1 MLVECTVAQSFARM
15 GGKIRVRCAGGQG
28 NFARSFA
35 RLFALIVV
43 EAHPAMASPAAP
55 GASPSP
61 DVLMEEL
68 AAAVRAGSG
77 AFDKDSTASKAW
89 GVAMLNPAFETMV
102 MDVLK
107 KKPTRTTVAG
117 LSDAV
122 LDFLKTHHK
131 GTYP

>member
-1 MLVECTVAQSFARM
+1 
-15 GGKIRVRCAGGQG
+15 
-28 NFARSFA
+28 
-35 RLFALIVV
+35 
-43 EAHPAMASPAAP
+43 MASPAAP